1 MYTPVMLSLFP
12 GILYLA
18 PFTSTILRLGA
29 GAAFIYAGYFMFVH
43 RDDFTKIRLPIIAH
57 PALWMLWVSGVITIA
72 DGVAI
77 VLGYGTQLAAIIGI
91 IIAVKHMSLSKQY
104 ESLRPLPR
112 STYALLLLMCLAL
125 LISGAG
131 PFGLDLPL

>member
-1 MYTPVMLSLFP
+1 MYTLPMLSLFP

-18 PFTSTILRLGA
+18 PFSLTILRLGA
-29 GAAFIYAGYFMFVH
+29 GISFIYAGYFMFVH
-43 RDDFTKIRLPIIAH
+43 RNEFTKIRLPIIAH

-72 DGVAI
+72 DGLAI
-77 VLGYGTQLAAIIGI
+77 ILGYGTQLAAIVGM
-91 IIAVKHMSLSKQY
+91 IIAIKHLSLSKQY

-112 STYALLLLMCLAL
+112 STYALLLLMCIAL